1 MGTVLGVDVE
11 AILFDL
17 DGVLTPTAD
26 LHRLCWRD
34 AFTTVRPEAE
44 LTDRE
49 YLDNIDGRPRLEG
62 VRAQLRAWGYD
73 APDERAQLRAWGYDA
88 PDDRTV
94 ATIAERKDAA
104 FTHRLDAD
112 GMRPYPG
119 STAFLDDVE
128 AHGIAVAVVSSS
140 RNAHRVLHAAG
151 LASRFNVVVDG
162 MRAVTDD
169 LHGKPAP
176 DMFLAAAADLGCAPE
191 RCAVIE
197 DATSG
202 VLGARAA
209 GCAPVIGVDR
219 GGNRTALLAA
229 GSNIVVDDLSELLER
244 S

>member
-62 VRAQLRAWGYD
+62 V
-73 APDERAQLRAWGYDA
+73 RAQLRAWGYDA

-151 LASRFNVVVDG
+151 LASRFSVVVDG

>member
-1 MGTVLGVDVE
+1 MGTVLGVDVD

-17 DGVLTPTAD
+17 DGVLTPTAE

-34 AFTTVRPEAE
+34 AFTSVCPGTE

-62 VRAQLRAWGYD
+62 VRAQLHAWGYD
-73 APDERAQLRAWGYDA
+73 TR
-88 PDDRTV
+88 DDNIV
-94 ATIAERKDAA
+94 AAVAERKDAA
-104 FTHRLDAD
+104 FTRRLDAD

-119 STAFLDDVE
+119 SAAFLDAVE
-128 AHGIAVAVVSSS
+128 TDGIEIAVVSSS
-140 RNAHRVLHAAG
+140 RNARRVLHAAG
-151 LASRFNVVVDG
+151 LATRFSVVVDG
-162 MRAVTDD
+162 VRAVANELD
-169 LHGKPAP
+169 GKPAP

-209 GCAPVIGVDR
+209 RCEPVIGVDR
-219 GGNRTALLAA
+219 GGNRNALLAA
-229 GSNIVVDDLSELLER
+229 GSSIVVHDLSELLER

>member
-73 APDERAQLRAWGYDA
+73 APD
-88 PDDRTV
+88 DRTV

-104 FTHRLDAD
+104 FTRRLDAD

-119 STAFLDDVE
+119 STAFLDAVKT
-128 AHGIAVAVVSSS
+128 HGIDVAVVSSS

-151 LASRFNVVVDG
+151 LTSRFSVVVDG
-162 MRAVTDD
+162 MRALTDD

-176 DMFLAAAADLGCAPE
+176 DMFLAAAADLGRAPE

-209 GCAPVIGVDR
+209 GCGLVIGVDR

-229 GSNIVVDDLSELLER
+229 GSSIVLDDLSELLER